1 MCRMRSPTN
10 ITICGLQALSTYLA
24 KYIADRHVHPNPF
37 LIYPEDRSLSACR
50 TETFIAALLT
60 EAWDALSDTSETLND
75 CAYHHKHKLLCC
87 YSTIAQSF
95 GSIHNL
101 HLHLQVCL
109 SCLLTIAQ
117 SALKTMALSKGE

>member
-1 MCRMRSPTN
+1 MRRMSRLTN
-10 ITICGLQALSTYLA
+10 ITIRGLQALSTYLT
-24 KYIADRHVHPNPF
+24 KYIADRCVHPNPF

-50 TETFIAALLT
+50 TETFITALLT
-60 EAWDALSDTSETLND
+60 EAWDAISDASETSNN
-75 CAYHHKHKLLCC
+75 CAYHHNIKLLCC

-95 GSIHNL
+95 GSIRNL

-117 SALKTMALSKGE
+117 SALQTVALSKGE